1 MLFRQLFD
9 TQSSTYTYLLASNK
23 GNAII
28 VDPVLEKTLVYKTL
42 LEQLDL
48 RLKYSIET
56 HIHADHISG
65 SGQLRELL
73 NCETVSGRSGPKCS
87 SYKIQDE
94 EILEMDE
101 IRLKAIAIPGHTDD
115 SYSYLLESTEPYLL
129 FTGDTLLIRGTGR
142 TDFQNGDPA
151 TLYDSITSKLFSL
164 PETTKIFP
172 GHDYNGF
179 TESTIKE
186 EITFNL
192 RLNNNKEDF
201 INIMNSLNLPS
212 PAMMDLVI
220 PLNKNCGLEK

>member
-94 EILEMDE
+94 EILAMDE
-101 IRLKAIAIPGHTDD
+101 IRLKAIATPGHTDD

-142 TDFQNGDPA
+142 TDFQNGDPG
-151 TLYDSITSKLFSL
+151 TLYDSITSKLFTL

-212 PAMMDLVI
+212 PALMDLVI